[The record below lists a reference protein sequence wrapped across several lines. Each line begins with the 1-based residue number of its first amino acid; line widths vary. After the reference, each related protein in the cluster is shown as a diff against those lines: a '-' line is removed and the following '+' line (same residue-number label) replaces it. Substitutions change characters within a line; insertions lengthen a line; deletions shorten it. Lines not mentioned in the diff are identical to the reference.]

1 MATTLDPE
9 ILKIL
14 DLSPKNRAFLAKK
27 LLESLDQAQVSYEDL
42 WLGEAERRHKAIV
55 DGRSLTKPAKDVMR
69 EARER
74 LSN

>member
-9 ILKIL
+9 ILKAL
-14 DLSPKNRAFLAKK
+14 DLPPKNRALLAKR

-42 WLGEAERRHKAIV
+42 WLDEAERRHKAIV
-55 DGRSLTKPAKDVMR
+55 DGNAPTKPAKDVMR
-69 EARER
+69 AARDR